1 MAISQS
7 RYVLITSGVGGAAA
21 AGRRDLIARM
31 MTTNTKAPTKGVLEF
46 GGGAA
51 AALKNVGIH
60 FGTSSAEYAFA
71 SKYFGWV
78 SKDARQADKISFARY
93 TPTATAPQLIS
104 TQDAPALSALAAITD
119 GSMKLSMGGV
129 SYELTGLDFSAATSL
144 ADVATVLETAIQANT
159 TGGALWTA
167 ATVSFSNGSFILT
180 GGAEGSAAIVPA
192 EDAASGT
199 SVKDLI
205 GWSIAANPIVSVGTA
220 AETLTEALDRIANTS
235 NNFGSFTF
243 AESLSADQVSEV
255 ASWTSA
261 QNVSY
266 LYSQHCTSSNYS
278 DMYDA
283 CKGKNGACLTLG
295 ESADNAQFMPMT
307 IGACIN
313 YSRPAAAT
321 NFMFNQFN
329 AETPTVT
336 TDADADKYDAKKINY
351 LGATQQAGKNIAF
364 YQRGVLQGDISD
376 IGVYWNEMWLKD
388 AFATEFMN
396 LLIALKQ
403 LPANADG
410 SNTARGV
417 MGTVIEEAKMNGTI
431 QAGKTLNATQKAYI
445 TSLTA
450 DEDAWREVQVNGCWL
465 DVKVQEYQNS
475 QSGLTEYKI
484 DYTLIYGKGDSIR
497 KVTGSDVLI

>member
-21 AGRRDLIARM
+21 AGRRDLMARL
-31 MTTNTKAPTKGVLEF
+31 MTTNIKAPTNGVLEF
-46 GGGAA
+46 AGGA

-71 SKYFGWV
+71 AKYFGFI

-104 TQDAPALSALAAITD
+104 TQEIPAVAVFKAITD
-119 GSMKLSMGGV
+119 GSIKLSMGGV
-129 SYELTGLDFSAATSL
+129 SYKLTGLDFSAAESL
-144 ADVATVLETAIQANT
+144 ADVATVIQTAVHANT
-159 TGGALWTA
+159 AGGDLWTA

-180 GGAEGSAAIVPA
+180 GGATGAAEIVAADDA
-192 EDAASGT
+192 ESGT
-199 SVKDLI
+199 AIKDLV
-205 GWSIAANPIVSVGTA
+205 GWSNGAAPVISAGCD
-220 AETLTEALDRIANTS
+220 AESLTEALDRIANTS
-235 NNFGSFTF
+235 NNFGSFAF
-243 AESLSADQVSEV
+243 VESLTTAQVEEI
-255 ASWTSA
+255 ATWTNA
-261 QNVSY
+261 QNVAF
-266 LYSQHCTSSNYS
+266 LYSQHVTKSNYS
-278 DMYDA
+278 DLQA
-283 CKGKNGACLTLG
+283 VCNGKNGVCLTLG
-295 ESADNAQFMPMT
+295 ETGDNAHFMPMA

-313 YSRPAAAT
+313 YARPAAAT

-329 AETPTVT
+329 AETPSVT
-336 TDADADKYDAKKINY
+336 TDQMADRYDAKKVNY

-388 AFATEFMN
+388 AFATEFLN

-417 MGTVIEEAKMNGTI
+417 MGAVIEEAKMNGTV
-431 QAGKTLNATQKAYI
+431 QAGKNLNATQKAYI

-450 DEDAWREVQVNGCWL
+450 DEDAWREVQANGCYL
-465 DVKVQEYQNS
+465 TVDVQEYQNA

-484 DYTLIYGKGDSIR
+484 DYQFIYGKGDSIR
-497 KVTGSDVLI
+497 KVTGSDILI